1 MESRITDTVNDC
13 DKLVRWRNVQL
24 MMVTDTVSEAVKKT
38 DRQKD
43 WRGVKEWEVAWNI
56 DERTIEDMRGRV
68 TEIDETGSERVLEC
82 KEHENGQKEMKWED
96 VTNLIYGFLIT
107 LEKKIWQ

>member
-1 MESRITDTVNDC
+1 MESKITDTVNDC

-56 DERTIEDMRGRV
+56 DEKTIEDMRGRV
-68 TEIDETGSERVLEC
+68 TEIDEKGSAW
-82 KEHENGQKEMKWED
+82 M
-96 VTNLIYGFLIT
+96 
-107 LEKKIWQ
+107 

>member
-1 MESRITDTVNDC
+1 
-13 DKLVRWRNVQL
+13 
-24 MMVTDTVSEAVKKT
+24 MMVTDTASEAVKES

-43 WRGVKEWEVAWNI
+43 WRGVKEWEMAWNI

-68 TEIDETGSERVLEC
+68 TEIDEH
-82 KEHENGQKEMKWED
+82 KHEQRELKWAD

-107 LEKKIWQ
+107 LEKENRR